1 MNNQM
6 GSPAETQPGQAV
18 DDGKRLY
25 DILQMGSEPETIRR
39 EAFEFLTRSMP
50 DMPLEQVED
59 AFQTML
65 DLYAGDYP
73 GYRACNTGYHDLRHI
88 LETFLAMARLLHGAL
103 LEGKIADRAYGP
115 ISLMASLFHDAG
127 YIQHQRDTGGT
138 GAKYTDT
145 HVGRSADFFASY
157 GKQIGMSEADVD
169 AARLMIRCT
178 DLGEDI
184 SALEFPASDVRF
196 LGEMLNVADLW
207 AQMADRV
214 YLEKLFYLFS
224 EFDEGKSGLYQNQV
238 DLLRKTIGFYHLIR
252 ERFKNAIDQADALMV
267 RHFEDRW
274 QIPEN
279 LYRVAIRK
287 HKDYLMKIVQLPE
300 VDLLRKLKRNGV
312 VREATDSTETSF

>member
-1 MNNQM
+1 MNNQTR
-6 GSPAETQPGQAV
+6 SPAEIKPGQAV

-25 DILQMGSEPETIRR
+25 DVLQLGSEPETIRR
-39 EAFEFLTRSMP
+39 EVVEFLTRSVPGMS
-50 DMPLEQVED
+50 LERVER
-59 AFQTML
+59 AFQTTL

-103 LEGKIADRAYGP
+103 LEGKIVNRAYGP

-127 YIQHQRDTGGT
+127 YIQHHRDTGGT

-157 GKQIGMSEADVD
+157 GNRIGMSEADIE

-184 SALEFPASDVRF
+184 SAIEFPASDVRF

-224 EFDEGKSGLYQNQV
+224 EFEEGKSGFYQSQA
-238 DLLRKTIGFYHLIR
+238 DLLRKTIGFYHLITQ
-252 ERFKNAIDQADALMV
+252 RFKNAFDQADALMA

-274 QIPEN
+274 QVSEN

-287 HKDYLMKIVQLPE
+287 HKDYLAKIVQLPE
-300 VDLLRKLKRNGV
+300 VDLLQKLKRNGGGLGC
-312 VREATDSTETSF
+312 ELE